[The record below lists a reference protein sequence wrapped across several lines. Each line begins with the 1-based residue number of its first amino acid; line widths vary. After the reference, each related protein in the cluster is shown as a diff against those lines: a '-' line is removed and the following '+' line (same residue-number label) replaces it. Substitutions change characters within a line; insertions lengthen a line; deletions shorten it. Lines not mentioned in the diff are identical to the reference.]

1 MGRIGRI
8 GKPRIAEDKV
18 KEETL
23 AIEVR
28 GLRHSYPSKRS
39 RKGPQPP
46 RGPALD
52 GITFDVRSGEV
63 FGLLGPNGGGK
74 TTLSRILCTL
84 IVPDEGSAKV
94 QGIDAVLQPAE
105 VRRQIGVVF
114 QSESL
119 DRRLTVRENL
129 KHQGHLY
136 AISGGVLESRIEE
149 LLVKFGLKDRSSD
162 KVGELSG
169 GLKRRVE
176 LAKSLLHRP
185 KILLMDEPTTGVD
198 PGARQDFWSHIFGLR
213 GQENTTIL
221 VTTHLMEEAEKCD
234 RLAILDRGKLVALGT
249 PESLKSE
256 IGGDVVSVETQDPD
270 KLAGQVRDRF
280 KVSPEVLDGAL
291 RIEWPKGHSFIPEL
305 IEAFPGQIRSVRI
318 SKPSLEDVF
327 IHRTRRS
334 FWQPS

>member
-1 MGRIGRI
+1 MAG
-8 GKPRIAEDKV
+8 ADAV
-18 KEETL
+18 KDDPP

-28 GLRHSYPSKRS
+28 GLRHSYSAKRS
-39 RKGPQPP
+39 RKGTEKP
-46 RGPALD
+46 RDPALD
-52 GITFDVRSGEV
+52 GVSFDVRPGEV

-84 IVPDEGSAKV
+84 IVPDEGAAKV
-94 QGIDAVLQPAE
+94 QGFDAVREPAQ

-119 DRRLTVRENL
+119 DRHLTAYENL

-136 AISGGVLESRIEE
+136 GLRGDALKSRIRE
-149 LLVKFGLKDRSSD
+149 LLSRFGLADRSSD
-162 KVGELSG
+162 RVSQLSG

-185 KILLMDEPTTGVD
+185 NVLLMDEPTTGVD

-213 GQENTTIL
+213 EKEKTTIF

-234 RLAILDRGKLVALGT
+234 RLAILDRGRLVGLGT
-249 PESLKSE
+249 PDSLKSE
-256 IGGDVVSVETQDPD
+256 IGGDVISIETAEPE
-270 KLAGQVRDRF
+270 KLAGQIRDRF
-280 KVSPEVLDGAL
+280 KVSPEIVDGAL
-291 RIEWPKGHSFIPEL
+291 HIEWPQGHTFVPAL
-305 IEAFPGQIRSVRI
+305 VEAFPGQIRSVRI

-327 IHRTRRS
+327 IHRTRHG